1 MKIQNVH
8 DKFFKETFSRIDVV
22 TNFLEEL
29 VDEKLVRKLDLLTLQ
44 IDNNS
49 FVDEELEEYFAD
61 ILYTC
66 NYGNNGKVKIA
77 LLFEHKSYKENFPHW
92 QLNQYMLNIWKAS
105 SKQNK
110 QKPIPIIP
118 IVIYHG
124 REKWDYQPM
133 RLYFEDLDEDLLR
146 YIPEF
151 DFHLINLNTI
161 SDKQISNFK
170 NKFWAITALL
180 FKHSRF
186 KRYVKKIEDDLVE
199 LLKLVDNQENNP
211 FSVSVI
217 LYIQN
222 TDALTITEIV
232 SIFTRVS
239 KNLNNVVMTTAQQ
252 LINQGINQ
260 GISQGINQGIS
271 QGINQG
277 INQGIE
283 LTKIDII
290 KKGYLNGISNNLL
303 VNICGLSMQQVEEII
318 AKVKTGLL

>member
-29 VDEKLVRKLDLLTLQ
+29 IDEKLVRKLDLSTLQ

-49 FVDEELEEYFAD
+49 FIDEKLEERFAD
-61 ILYTC
+61 IVYTC
-66 NYGNNGKVKIA
+66 DYAGKGKVKIA
-77 LLFEHKSYKENFPHW
+77 LLFEHKSYKENYPHW
-92 QLNQYMLNIWKAS
+92 QLNQYILNVWEAS
-105 SKQNK
+105 SKQKNK
-110 QKPIPIIP
+110 KPIPIIP

-124 REKWDYQPM
+124 KEKWDYQPM
-133 RLYFEDLDEDLLR
+133 RSYFENLDEGLLR

-161 SDKQISNFK
+161 PNEKITNFR
-170 NKFWAITALL
+170 NKFLAISTLL
-180 FKHSRF
+180 FKHSRL
-186 KRYVKKIEDDLVE
+186 KKYVRKVEDELVE
-199 LLKLVDNQENNP
+199 LFKLVDNQENNP

-222 TDALTITEIV
+222 TDALTITEII

-252 LINQGINQ
+252 LVNQGLHK
-260 GISQGINQGIS
+260 
-271 QGINQG
+271 
-277 INQGIE
+277 GIE
-283 LTKIDII
+283 LNKIDTV
-290 KKGYLNGISNNLL
+290 KKGHLNGISNDLL
-303 VNICGLSMQQVEEII
+303 VNISGLSIQQVEEIV
-318 AKVKTGLL
+318 AKVKSGLL